1 MRNAK
6 SLVAVVVAVLGFFS
20 LALASVVIVDFKAEP
35 GHDKVTLKWRVR
47 AERNVRAY
55 EVQRSVSRDA
65 AFTRVGRV
73 DAEGPFSVDTVHEYT
88 YVDKSVFKTTGQTYY
103 YRLKILENNGTFS
116 FSSVVSVTP
125 QISSARHTWGS
136 IKAMFR

>member
-1 MRNAK
+1 MRK
-6 SLVAVVVAVLGFFS
+6 TGSLAVTVAALLGLFS

-47 AERNVRAY
+47 AERNVEAY
-55 EVQRSVSRDA
+55 EVQRSASREA

-73 DAEGPFSVDTVHEYT
+73 KAEGPFSVETVHEYT

-103 YRLKILENNGTFS
+103 YRLKIIETNGAFS